1 MTTGRPYR
9 QQLLGILW
17 PELCLVLWKLGLH
30 FVNEESGALLG
41 ADGEGGGDENSQ
53 REDVPF
59 QKLFQNTRFTM
70 KSSSGTMYRSQLDEI
85 CPFVQSEL

>member
-53 REDVPF
+53 REEVPF
-59 QKLFQNTRFTM
+59 QKLRV
-70 KSSSGTMYRSQLDEI
+70 SSPAGIFHGLGSDGFWVGTKKGLK
-85 CPFVQSEL
+85 